1 MKTEAQG
8 SEPSCPRIHCDRDIG
23 LVSEPSSSPLQD
35 LPPSASAR
43 SPLQSKACGVGK
55 AGWFWLQSCQAG
67 CVRTYVWVGRER
79 AGGDIKV
86 RLSLCNVDSFLIVQE
101 ERILRDTK

>member
-8 SEPSCPRIHCDRDIG
+8 SEPSWPRTHCDRDIG

-43 SPLQSKACGVGK
+43 SPPPEQSLWCGEGWVVLASVLPSWVCENIRVGGK
-55 AGWFWLQSCQAG
+55 REG
-67 CVRTYVWVGRER
+67 GRGHKGET
-79 AGGDIKV
+79 V
-86 RLSLCNVDSFLIVQE
+86 SL
-101 ERILRDTK
+101 